1 MSPSSPSRTRLR
13 HPRIPGGDLLLG
25 PWQSNFTLWAPAWAA
40 VRGLRSTPDGDA
52 VLMAPAAGGATPQ
65 YVVTWP
71 GRDTSRVAAEVA
83 ARRGARLTLV
93 TDDAE
98 TAGDFAAGQGLTSLS
113 RLALLTADP
122 EDLPQVPQLPEG
134 AALTFAA
141 FPDYAITTITADG
154 EIVALGRIA
163 PGDGFAVIG
172 GMDIRRPDPDHTM
185 ETAVLAALTEEA
197 AGSESPLILMPA
209 LPKSVLW
216 YSRLGWSETADVLT
230 FMRTRD
236 A

>member
-1 MSPSSPSRTRLR
+1 M
-13 HPRIPGGDLLLG
+13 
-25 PWQSNFTLWAPAWAA
+25 
-40 VRGLRSTPDGDA
+40 RGLGSTPDGDA

-71 GRDTSRVAAEVA
+71 GQDTYRVAAEVA

-98 TAGDFAAGQGLTSLS
+98 TAGEFAAAQGLTSLS

-122 EDLPQVPQLPEG
+122 ENLPQVPQLPEG
-134 AALTFAA
+134 ADLALTA
-141 FPDYAITTITADG
+141 FPDYAVAAITAYG

-163 PGDGFAVIG
+163 PGDGFAVFG

-185 ETAVLAALTEEA
+185 ETAVLAALAEEA
-197 AGSESPLILMPA
+197 ASRDNPLILMPA
-209 LPKSVLW
+209 LPKSVL
-216 YSRLGWSETADVLT
+216 
-230 FMRTRD
+230 
-236 A
+236 